1 VAAKKRIQTEH
12 APAAIGPYSQGIV
25 INNMIYTA
33 GQVAIDPKEGK
44 LIDGGIEEQTRQALE
59 NIKAVLEAAGTSL
72 DNVVK
77 TTVFLTYMGNFAA
90 MNTIY
95 GQYFNADPP
104 PARTTIQVAGLPLG
118 AMIEI
123 ECVAALG

>member
-1 VAAKKRIQTEH
+1 MAKKRIQTEH

-25 INNMIYTA
+25 INNMLYTA

-44 LIDGGIEEQTRQALE
+44 LIEGGIEEQTRQVLE
-59 NIKAVLEAAGTSL
+59 NVKAVLEAAGTSL

-90 MNTIY
+90 MNGIY
-95 GQYFNADPP
+95 SKYFSADPP